1 MVNELIK
8 INETPLPK
16 QMRDSGEDTI
26 IKCSKE
32 VKSIY
37 IEFSEYKVKNIRVDI
52 KGK

>member
-1 MVNELIK
+1 MEDIIQV
-8 INETPLPK
+8 K
-16 QMRDSGEDTI
+16 QTSTDTE

-37 IEFSEYKVKNIRVDI
+37 IEFSEHKVKNIRVDL

>member
-1 MVNELIK
+1 MEDLIQV
-8 INETPLPK
+8 K
-16 QMRDSGEDTI
+16 QSGEDTV

>member
-1 MVNELIK
+1 MEDLIQV
-8 INETPLPK
+8 K
-16 QMRDSGEDTI
+16 QSGEDTV

-37 IEFSEYKVKNIRVDI
+37 IEFSEYKVKNIRVDL